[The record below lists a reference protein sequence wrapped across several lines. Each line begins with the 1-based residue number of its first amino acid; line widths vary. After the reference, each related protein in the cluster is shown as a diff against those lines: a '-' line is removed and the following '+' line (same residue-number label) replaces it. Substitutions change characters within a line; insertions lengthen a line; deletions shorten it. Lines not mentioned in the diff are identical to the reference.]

1 MRLDTVNQCLDTKA
15 LSNLGLWL
23 GIGLGI
29 SQVVCDLHVEKR
41 ILTRG
46 IPPSVN
52 ILSRKSNNE
61 GGGRYCRPTLRYRS
75 SVKPSNLGLGLG
87 LSRPVFDFTP

>member
-29 SQVVCDLHVEKR
+29 SQVVYYLHP
-41 ILTRG
+41 LTNESFLG
-46 IPPSVN
+46 EYHPSMN

-61 GGGRYCRPTLRYRS
+61 GGGDTVGQRLHIEAL
-75 SVKPSNLGLGLG
+75 SNLGLGL
-87 LSRPVFDFTP
+87 SRVVFEFAT